1 MTTDA
6 VVELEAEVL
15 HLQLLVFLVFP
26 PLILSEFTASYFAK
40 NASEMDQDIKRKATI
55 FRPISRGPFLRFRS
69 AA

>member
-15 HLQLLVFLVFP
+15 HLQLLVFLVIP
-26 PLILSEFTASYFAK
+26 QILLEFTASYFAK